1 MESPQTQHTVKPHLD
16 FQEACE
22 YLGLSESY
30 LYKLTHTKKIPHY
43 KMPTGKK
50 LIFSKI
56 ELDDWLLSNPVKTE
70 NEIEQEADNYVTLG
84 RKKAA

>member
-1 MESPQTQHTVKPHLD
+1 MQTPDQQPTAKPHLS
-16 FQEACE
+16 FQQACE

-50 LIFSKI
+50 LIFVKS
-56 ELDDWLLSNPVKTE
+56 ELDEWLLSSPVAAEKD
-70 NEIEQEADNYVTLG
+70 IDQQAVDYVTLR
-84 RKKAA
+84 RKTR